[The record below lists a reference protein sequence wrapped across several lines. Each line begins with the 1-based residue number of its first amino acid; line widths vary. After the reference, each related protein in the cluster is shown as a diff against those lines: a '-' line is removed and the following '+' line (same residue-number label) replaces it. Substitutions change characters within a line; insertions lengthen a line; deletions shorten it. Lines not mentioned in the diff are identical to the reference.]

1 MDDSLIVIVETGI
14 TLFLCIGYYYLFGRV
29 KASKRVRVTEVMAL
43 LITIM
48 SFGLVKNVK
57 IWAIFIAFFL
67 IGMLKKIVSKNER
80 TRKGHNY

>member
-1 MDDSLIVIVETGI
+1 MVVVETGI
-14 TLFLCIGYYYLFGRV
+14 TLLLCICYYYLFGRV
-29 KASKRVRVTEVMAL
+29 KASKRVRVMEVMAL

-48 SFGLVKNVK
+48 AFGLVKNVK